1 MTSIAPTVVYPSLI
15 SRACATLDESPMFKD
30 APDGYLRVILRI
42 IKKINLKRLS
52 APILASRATLAEES
66 GKSVET
72 VHRVVRWLEERG
84 LVQRQQRARPEL
96 RGSSSPL
103 IPTQQLLDALLLS
116 EAARTAVDDAHP
128 AQKTKP
134 SSATAAPIATQ
145 STARTTNH
153 TSLFERIGKVL
164 LPRDLTWLVKE
175 QGMNCSGVL
184 HLMKLAGKTKQ
195 RLSNVVAATQK
206 YLQGLEGRELFAY
219 IRALL
224 SKGQDFGQ
232 RATEQTRGDEQA
244 QERAYLQQKAQDLA
258 GRTFQNRDQTL
269 VVTVEETGILMEVR
283 NGQRAA
289 RPFCRSF
296 LEAIEAGRL
305 RGI

>member
-1 MTSIAPTVVYPSLI
+1 M
-15 SRACATLDESPMFKD
+15 
-30 APDGYLRVILRI
+30 
-42 IKKINLKRLS
+42 
-52 APILASRATLAEES
+52 
-66 GKSVET
+66 
-72 VHRVVRWLEERG
+72 
-84 LVQRQQRARPEL
+84 
-96 RGSSSPL
+96 
-103 IPTQQLLDALLLS
+103 
-116 EAARTAVDDAHP
+116 
-128 AQKTKP
+128 
-134 SSATAAPIATQ
+134 
-145 STARTTNH
+145 
-153 TSLFERIGKVL
+153 L
-164 LPRDLTWLVKE
+164 LPRDLAWLVKE

-232 RATEQTRGDEQA
+232 RATEQAQGNEQA